1 MHKDKIVGGKR
12 VVKPIPW
19 QVNLNSI
26 LNSKRTE
33 WIQNDKQQ
41 NSEHKTAKQQNSKI
55 TKQRNTKQRTFVK
68 NGEFTIQN
76 MDNFLLGQLAFFLE
90 VKM

>member
-41 NSEHKTAKQQNSKI
+41 NSELRKQRTQNSETTKQQNYKTAKYKTANFCEKRQ
-55 TKQRNTKQRTFVK
+55 TKNT
-68 NGEFTIQN
+68 
-76 MDNFLLGQLAFFLE
+76 
-90 VKM
+90 